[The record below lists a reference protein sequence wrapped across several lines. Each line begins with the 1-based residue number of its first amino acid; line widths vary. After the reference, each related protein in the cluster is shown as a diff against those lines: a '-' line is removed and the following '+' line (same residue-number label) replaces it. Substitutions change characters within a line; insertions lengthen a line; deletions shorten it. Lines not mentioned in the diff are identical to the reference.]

1 MKVNN
6 YMEIAARINETSKR
20 IIALDKNWNDDSYTY
35 TYDELMK
42 EEHSVMRTTKAIAE
56 DLGFSIEWGDFKN
69 IHTANDLLREM
80 EEYVNYTLE
89 AIENVRRHF
98 TPDVRFKGDARLVK
112 NY

>member
-1 MKVNN
+1 MKANN
-6 YMEIAARINETSKR
+6 YMEIATRINETIKR
-20 IIALDKNWNDDSYTY
+20 VNALDNNWNDDSYLY
-35 TYDELMK
+35 YELMK
-42 EEHSVMRTTKAIAE
+42 EERSVMRTTKIIAK

-69 IHTANDLLREM
+69 IHTANHLLRNM

>member
-1 MKVNN
+1 MKANN
-6 YMEIAARINETSKR
+6 YNEIAARINETSKR

-35 TYDELMK
+35 DELMK
-42 EEHSVMRTTKAIAE
+42 EEHSVMRTTKAIAD

-69 IHTANDLLREM
+69 IDTANNLLRKM

-98 TPDVRFKGDARLVK
+98 TSDVRFKGDARLVK

>member
-1 MKVNN
+1 MKANN
-6 YMEIAARINETSKR
+6 YMEIATRINETIKR
-20 IIALDKNWNDDSYTY
+20 INALNNNWNDNSY

-42 EEHSVMRTTKAIAE
+42 EERLVMRTTKTIAE

-69 IHTANDLLREM
+69 IHTTNHLLCNM

>member
-1 MKVNN
+1 MKANN
-6 YMEIAARINETSKR
+6 YMEIATRINETIKR
-20 IIALDKNWNDDSYTY
+20 INALDNNWNDDSY

-42 EEHSVMRTTKAIAE
+42 EERSVMRTTKTIAE

-69 IHTANDLLREM
+69 IHTANHLLRSM
-80 EEYVNYTLE
+80 GEYVNYTLE

>member
-1 MKVNN
+1 MKANN
-6 YMEIAARINETSKR
+6 YNEIAARINETIKR
-20 IIALDKNWNDDSYTY
+20 IIALDKNWSDAFY

-42 EEHSVMRTTKAIAE
+42 EERSVMRTTKAIAE

-69 IHTANDLLREM
+69 IHTANELLRNM

-98 TPDVRFKGDARLVK
+98 TPDVRFKGDAHLVK